1 MLRIEPVPVSPRLR
15 GQRPLTPPGFAL
27 RAPLGLRALPSALAL
42 GLRALPSALA
52 LGLRA
57 LPSALALG
65 GWRQRQPGSPVSQ
78 LPGHETVPLAWV
90 VPPMTAV
97 KPGAAGC
104 QQTLRSSC

>member
-15 GQRPLTPPGFAL
+15 GQRPLTPPAFGL
-27 RAPLGLRALPSALAL
+27 RAPLGLRPSASALRLAS
-42 GLRALPSALA
+42 GLRPPRWRLA
-52 LGLRA
+52 AGV
-57 LPSALALG
+57 S
-65 GWRQRQPGSPVSQ
+65 RQPGSPVSQ
-78 LPGHETVPLAWV
+78 LPGHKAVPLAWV

>member
-1 MLRIEPVPVSPRLR
+1 
-15 GQRPLTPPGFAL
+15 RPLTPPGFAL
-27 RAPLGLRALPSALAL
+27 RAP
-42 GLRALPSALA
+42 
-52 LGLRA
+52 
-57 LPSALALG
+57 LG

-78 LPGHETVPLAWV
+78 LPGHEAVPLAWV

>member
-1 MLRIEPVPVSPRLR
+1 
-15 GQRPLTPPGFAL
+15 PPACGL
-27 RAPLGLRALPSALAL
+27 RAP
-42 GLRALPSALA
+42 

-78 LPGHETVPLAWV
+78 LPGHEAVPLAWV

>member
-15 GQRPLTPPGFAL
+15 GQRPLTPPAFGL
-27 RAPLGLRALPSALAL
+27 RAPLGSGLCPPRWRLAA
-42 GLRALPSALA
+42 GVS
-52 LGLRA
+52 
-57 LPSALALG
+57 
-65 GWRQRQPGSPVSQ
+65 RQPGSPVSQ
-78 LPGHETVPLAWV
+78 LPGHKAVPLAWV